1 VSKVAAPKVV
11 GTISADPSKFT
22 PPIDLGVVRVAA
34 DPVVFRSSVPVVM
47 LVAFRAV
54 SPEPF
59 PDMVPFTSR
68 VVAGL
73 AVPTPTLVVV
83 VSTKRFAV
91 PTSMFEAALY
101 AFVGLLKF
109 TVDAVFELITISI
122 WSRLNADAYTFPL
135 VTLRWASFTSKN
147 VSFPFISTIWGGFFK
162 C

>member
-83 VSTKRFAV
+83 ASIKRIGLG
-91 PTSMFEAALY
+91 LY
-101 AFVGLLKF
+101 LTIYASV
-109 TVDAVFELITISI
+109 VDETGNS
-122 WSRLNADAYTFPL
+122 SPL
-135 VTLRWASFTSKN
+135 PK
-147 VSFPFISTIWGGFFK
+147 
-162 C
+162 